1 MPEITWYHD
10 DKIITE
16 NQDFNLSYDLESG
29 ACTLLIAEVFPQD
42 AGEYKC
48 VAVNSHGDALTRAM
62 LEVECKYTIVNK
74 QIQKVLVPY
83 YHSSPIWKYS
93 FMLKKI
99 TFLLS

>member
-83 YHSSPIWKYS
+83 
-93 FMLKKI
+93 
-99 TFLLS
+99 